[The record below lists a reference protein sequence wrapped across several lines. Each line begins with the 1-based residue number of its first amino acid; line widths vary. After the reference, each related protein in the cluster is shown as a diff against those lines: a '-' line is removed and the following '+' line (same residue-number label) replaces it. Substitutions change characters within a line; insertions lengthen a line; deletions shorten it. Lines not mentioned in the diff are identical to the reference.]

1 MKRFSLCL
9 MVFTALLLGQVLGQ
23 AAQAQIILPGPTQVV
38 PPPSP
43 PPPPKL
49 EVPKMPQIDARPSH
63 NYRPFPRNSF
73 SDRVSKC
80 LEDAA
85 GAGLGPADRGTYA
98 LRCAN

>member
-1 MKRFSLCL
+1 
-9 MVFTALLLGQVLGQ
+9 
-23 AAQAQIILPGPTQVV
+23 
-38 PPPSP
+38 
-43 PPPPKL
+43 
-49 EVPKMPQIDARPSH
+49 MPQIDARPSH